1 MNECQRWYYT
11 QFSSGVFMSW
21 IRYAVAGLALCA
33 GASVASAQ
41 GGPPAGAP
49 PMGGERG
56 QGGGRGMQ
64 AMLFEGITLS
74 DAQKAKIDEV
84 RTKYRPQMQA
94 LRPAGGQQAGPPDES
109 TRKKMDEL
117 QEHQTHD
124 IRELLTD
131 DQRKIFDVNAS
142 AMKKRREEMMKQRQG
157 QGS

>member
-1 MNECQRWYYT
+1 MNECQRWYYI

-21 IRYAVAGLALCA
+21 IRYAVAGFALCA

-41 GGPPAGAP
+41 GGPP
-49 PMGGERG
+49 MGGQQG

-64 AMLFEGITLS
+64 AMLFEGITLT
-74 DAQKAKIDEV
+74 AGEQTKIDEI
-84 RTKYRPQMQA
+84 RAKYRPQMQA
-94 LRPAGGQQAGPPDES
+94 LRPAAGQAGPPDES

-124 IRELLTD
+124 IREILND
-131 DQRKIFDVNAS
+131 DQRKIFDVNAA